1 MMRPDKVTSIVYV
14 ANSTAFG
21 GANRVLTDLIA
32 GLDRSRFKPSII
44 APTDGPLVD
53 WAKARS
59 ITCRIIPAGDHLGRV
74 ALVRRAAQMAPAVI
88 GAGAHIVHAIDPM
101 CYRAAGLASAV
112 AGASSVCHI
121 EFPIDRD
128 HAAWSFRFGPD
139 VIVTCYE
146 RQARETEE
154 HLDGRKPDCKVVA
167 VHNAVD
173 TNAFSAGTGR
183 RLVDAKHIALIIGH
197 LSEIK
202 GYPTF
207 LRAAAKT
214 AAALDDCEFLL
225 LGGETIQKGFG
236 AYLKELA
243 DELGIAPRVHFLG
256 WRQDVPDVIR
266 SSDVVVLPSQA
277 EGLPLSILE
286 AMACAKPV
294 IASPVNGVPEAVE
307 DGVTG
312 LLVQPGSPDALS
324 GAMLRLFRD
333 PAGARAMGEKGR
345 RVAEERFSISAFVSR
360 MERIYEDLRRQEDY
374 RRCSS
379 IIL

>member
-1 MMRPDKVTSIVYV
+1 MMPLADPVTSVVYV
-14 ANSTAFG
+14 ANSANFG
-21 GANRVLTDLIA
+21 GANRVLTDLVN
-32 GLDRSRFKPSII
+32 GLDRSRFNPSII
-44 APTDGPLVD
+44 APSDGPLVD
-53 WAKARS
+53 WAKARGVP
-59 ITCRIIPAGDHLGRV
+59 CRVIPAGDHLGRV
-74 ALVRRAAQMAPAVI
+74 ALLRRAAQLAPAV
-88 GAGAHIVHAIDPM
+88 AGAHIVHAIDPM
-101 CYRAAGLASAV
+101 SYRAAGLASTI

-128 HAAWSFRFGPD
+128 AAKWSFRFGPD
-139 VIVTCYE
+139 LIVTCYE

-154 HLDGRKPDCKVVA
+154 QIADTKPDCRVVA

-173 TNAFSAGTGR
+173 TDTFSAGESP
-183 RLVDAKHIALIIGH
+183 RLVDAKHVALIIGH

-207 LRAAAKT
+207 LRAAAR
-214 AAALDDCEFLL
+214 AAAQIDDCAFLL
-225 LGGETIQKGFG
+225 LGGETIQKGYG

-243 DELGIAPRVHFLG
+243 GELGIAPRVHFLG
-256 WRQDVPDVIR
+256 WRPDVAQVIR
-266 SSDVVVLPSQA
+266 SADVVVLPSLA

-294 IASPVNGVPEAVE
+294 IASPVNGVPEAVD

-312 LLVQPGSPDALS
+312 LLVPPGSPEPLAE
-324 GAMLRLFRD
+324 AMVRLFRD
-333 PAGARAMGEKGR
+333 PAAAAAMGERGR
-345 RVAEERFSISAFVSR
+345 RVAEDKFSIAAFVSR
-360 MERIYEDLRRQEDY
+360 MEQIYDDLRRQEEY